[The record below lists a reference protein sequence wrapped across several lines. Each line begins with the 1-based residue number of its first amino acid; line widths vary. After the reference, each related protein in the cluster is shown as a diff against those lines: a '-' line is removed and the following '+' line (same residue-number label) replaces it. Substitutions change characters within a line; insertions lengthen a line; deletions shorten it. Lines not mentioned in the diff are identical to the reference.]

1 MKKCKEVK
9 QRKDKSD
16 RNTKDKVLD
25 QKTLSI
31 LNKLIVRKKI
41 IDLQGS
47 ICTGKEANV
56 YLGYA
61 STELYSKYVKNIH
74 ILDNS
79 TIKNIYCTK
88 KLQEII
94 KYTNIR
100 DIEKVIK
107 ESFGD
112 NREVFTLSKRKL
124 KKKNKKGKNVVIE
137 STDANKLIQISKNEI
152 TEKDPKI
159 LEKDNEP
166 EKDQKKL
173 EKDNE
178 PENVIEVAIKIY
190 KTSAMNFKDRER
202 YLESEKRFKKF
213 CTKNSRK
220 LIKLWAE
227 KEVRNLKR
235 LNKQNI
241 PSPTPIYLKR
251 NILIMSLVGNPA
263 DRLKDAFIEDPVDC
277 YNQVLQIID
286 DMYNKCNLIHA
297 DLSEYN
303 LLYHEKIV
311 YVIDVGQSV
320 EKDHINAVEFLI
332 TDLININNFFTKIG
346 VEILSLNDLF
356 CKITKTEIPEYLRN
370 FDLTK
375 NAFIPAKL
383 DDVHN
388 MEDVKMFTNKPCG
401 GSVDSFANYESSDE
415 NDESSD
421 ESNDDKNDDNN
432 DESNDDKNDESNDD
446 NNDDNNDES
455 NDDKNDESNDDKND
469 DTTLSKKERKKL
481 VKEFNKERRAYKIS
495 KIEKK
500 RIFKKYIGKKKK

>member
-112 NREVFTLSKRKL
+112 NRE
-124 KKKNKKGKNVVIE
+124 
-137 STDANKLIQISKNEI
+137 
-152 TEKDPKI
+152 
-159 LEKDNEP
+159 
-166 EKDQKKL
+166 
-173 EKDNE
+173 
-178 PENVIEVAIKIY
+178 IY

>member
-16 RNTKDKVLD
+16 RTTKDKVLD

-31 LNKLIVRKKI
+31 LNKLIVRRKI

-56 YLGYA
+56 YLGSA

-74 ILDNS
+74 TLDNS
-79 TIKNIYCTK
+79 TSKNIYCTK

-94 KYTNIR
+94 KNTNSLDLDR
-100 DIEKVIK
+100 VIK
-107 ESFGD
+107 DSFKNESD
-112 NREVFTLSKRKL
+112 ILTLSKRKL
-124 KKKNKKGKNVVIE
+124 RKHNKKEKNVVIDKNDTE
-137 STDANKLIQISKNEI
+137 KLIQKNKNKLE
-152 TEKDPKI
+152 EKKV
-159 LEKDNEP
+159 E
-166 EKDQKKL
+166 KL
-173 EKDNE
+173 EKDLRDILVINDTADD
-178 PENVIEVAIKIY
+178 ENVIEVAIKIY

-202 YLESEKRFKKF
+202 YLESEKRFKNF

-235 LNKQNI
+235 LNKHNI
-241 PSPTPIYLKR
+241 PSPIPIYLKR
-251 NILIMSLVGNPA
+251 NILIMSLIGNPA
-263 DRLKDAFIEDPVDC
+263 DRLKDAFIEDTVEC
-277 YNQVLQIID
+277 YNQVIQIID

-332 TDLININNFFTKIG
+332 TDLINVNNFFTKIG
-346 VEILSLNDLF
+346 IEVFDLNELF
-356 CKITKTEIPEYLRN
+356 CKITKTEIPDCLKDYK
-370 FDLTK
+370 LTK
-375 NAFIPAKL
+375 NAFIPVKL

-388 MEDVKMFTNKPCG
+388 MEDIKLFFKTDCSKEA
-401 GSVDSFANYESSDE
+401 STET
-415 NDESSD
+415 D
-421 ESNDDKNDDNN
+421 ESNEHLENELDDH
-432 DESNDDKNDESNDD
+432 S
-446 NNDDNNDES
+446 
-455 NDDKNDESNDDKND
+455 
-469 DTTLSKKERKKL
+469 DTTINKKERKKL

-495 KIEKK
+495 KVEKK
-500 RIFKKYIGKKKK
+500 RIFKKYAGKKKNKK